1 MRDLRARDIAS
12 RALRRR
18 KASAAS
24 HIPARRRSRKSRS
37 AAPSCL
43 NNEAANYT
51 WAFRSHDKHQA
62 KSQPKLCV
70 SGRACY
76 QMRLSL
82 GHSRGKIT
90 GLYKSCESALLSLR
104 STPTVWYGYLNTLC
118 KCRPASGSVVAVRGR
133 SVSYALTHKVPR
145 EPVFG

>member
-24 HIPARRRSRKSRS
+24 HIPACRRSRKSRS

-62 KSQPKLCV
+62 KSQPKLFV

-76 QMRLSL
+76 QMRLSDR
-82 GHSRGKIT
+82 HSCGQIT
-90 GLYKSCESALLSLR
+90 GWYKSCESALLSLR
-104 STPTVWYGYLNTLC
+104 TTPIAWYGYLNTLC
-118 KCRPASGSVVAVRGR
+118 RCRPASSPIVAVRGR
-133 SVSYALTHKVPR
+133 SVPYALAYEVAR
-145 EPVFG
+145 ESDFG